1 MWLKGGNDIYSI
13 KMEKKLTTIICKID
27 LTTADLDFEKERKRL
42 IFQQREEVTQHIA
55 NQYGV
60 ESIYELLSQKNQDE
74 IIFPETDNEYYMN
87 PKE

>member
-74 IIFPETDNEYYMN
+74 IILPETDNEYYMN